1 MSLQSHCRAVVLN
14 GKLRTILLVLAV
26 ASSAQAQSA
35 ELTLEDFISQVVS
48 ANPALAG
55 AEQRNEELNSL
66 IKPAATLDDPFVAI
80 GVDEIPF
87 GEQTV
92 QMYRYQAS
100 QSFPFPG
107 KLRAREA
114 VAAQRAK
121 ASAYDAE
128 TLRRELIVI
137 ATQQFYRAWYTE
149 QALLLNQEL
158 RTLVQ
163 SSMQSAK
170 ARYEAGGVE
179 HHDWLLA
186 KIELAALNVETKK
199 LQREQFSLHSVL
211 NELRG
216 RQPEEIIDPI
226 AVTFAD
232 DGSDVREISLE
243 GQPELAAIN
252 AQATQAEKEYEL
264 AKKSYYPDFVVQA
277 MAEQPRS
284 PMDDAEESN
293 WGLMVGINVPIYSSR
308 KQSNLVSAARHQ
320 QHAVNMERQYLRN
333 RLNTEIV
340 NASQALS
347 TARDVLKLYEHDVLP
362 DTEMAVANA
371 ESAYQARRVELA
383 RYIAVLKV
391 HKTQQLEFIAA
402 RIDVELAKTRLAELL
417 SSPPLMQLAPSRP
430 TVFGGEDMGGA
441 MQASDAVSMG
451 RDISANK
458 KIGKTTGSGGQDGKS
473 GMGGM

>member
-1 MSLQSHCRAVVLN
+1 
-14 GKLRTILLVLAV
+14 
-26 ASSAQAQSA
+26 
-35 ELTLEDFISQVVS
+35 
-48 ANPALAG
+48 
-55 AEQRNEELNSL
+55 
-66 IKPAATLDDPFVAI
+66 
-80 GVDEIPF
+80 
-87 GEQTV
+87 
-92 QMYRYQAS
+92 
-100 QSFPFPG
+100 
-107 KLRAREA
+107 
-114 VAAQRAK
+114 
-121 ASAYDAE
+121 
-128 TLRRELIVI
+128 
-137 ATQQFYRAWYTE
+137 
-149 QALLLNQEL
+149 
-158 RTLVQ
+158 
-163 SSMQSAK
+163 
-170 ARYEAGGVE
+170 
-179 HHDWLLA
+179 
-186 KIELAALNVETKK
+186 
-199 LQREQFSLHSVL
+199 
-211 NELRG
+211 
-216 RQPEEIIDPI
+216 
-226 AVTFAD
+226 
-232 DGSDVREISLE
+232 
-243 GQPELAAIN
+243 
-252 AQATQAEKEYEL
+252 
-264 AKKSYYPDFVVQA
+264 
-277 MAEQPRS
+277 
-284 PMDDAEESN
+284 MDDAEESN